1 MKKKY
6 PGRRTFQ
13 QWKLLTYQER
23 NAWVTQAKCDLLGL
37 WKTCRKRRCRRDRT
51 CRGYQFDCFWQHRAQ
66 LQPAAVRTADTRCA
80 HLDALLNRR

>member
-13 QWKLLTYQER
+13 QWQRLSYQER
-23 NAWVTQAKCDLLGL
+23 NAWVTQEKCDLLGL

-51 CRGYQFDCFWQHRAQ
+51 CRGSQFDCFWQHRAT
-66 LQPAAVRTADTRCA
+66 LQPAEVRAADAKCA
-80 HLDALLNRR
+80 PIDALLNP